1 MSIYNSTTLPN
12 LSYANTFGDWVV
24 ATNNLIADHDQFA
37 ANNYQKNTGTLYL
50 NDPTLG
56 LQVNSAVLVAGSLQ
70 VAGVGSSA
78 TIQNNLTVT
87 QGQVYIS
94 NTTLGLTNAGQMNVG
109 GILLA
114 LAPATSLAVSNNTTM
129 GGYLNVSGNTNIAN
143 TLSVAGT
150 TTIGGATTVSNT
162 LTTTGATSVG
172 GNLSATG
179 NTSLGKYL
187 TVNNDISAYNQTL
200 NGTLTVGQNI
210 IGMNQSLSGSL
221 QVGGNFIINGT
232 TVYNTNNFTINA
244 NTTSDLTPSY
254 INVYRGSSGANA
266 SIKWDSANT
275 YWSIKDVTNNN
286 FYRIITTESVVDN
299 LVSTSTGSVATANVA
314 NALNNLIVTNTTNL
328 QNQITSNVN
337 SLQAQI
343 TSNVNS
349 LQTQITSNVNSLQ
362 AQITSNTT
370 SLQSQI
376 SANVAYI
383 SGVDTAQNTSI
394 SLLTAYAQA
403 GFNKANTGASVI
415 NGTSAQISVATSGT
429 YSNVTTLSLS
439 TFGPGAGSTGG
450 SNAIP
455 VVTLDATGRV
465 SAISTATPAIAYT
478 QVSGLATVAHSGA
491 YSDLSGTPT
500 NLNSFTNGPG
510 YQTSSGSVAN
520 ATNAY
525 DLYTGGGNTTTFN
538 WSGQS
543 GQPTWLWG
551 GSSQTNHYVYNPSNF
566 SVNYSNSAGN
576 ITSYTIN
583 QSVGTGNAP
592 SFAAVYAGAFYYSS
606 DRALKTNIVSIENDI
621 IDNLRGVEF
630 DWLFSKKSDA
640 GFIAQEVQEVL
651 PEAVILSE
659 QGTLSISLTPIVAHL
674 VKKAQNQQQK
684 INELEEKLNALINSI
699 RT

>member
-24 ATNNLIADHDQFA
+24 ATNNLITDHDQFA

-56 LQVNSAVLVAGSLQ
+56 LQVNSAVLFAGSLQ

-78 TIQNNLTVT
+78 TVQNNLTVT

-94 NTTLGLTNAGQMNVG
+94 NTTLGLVNAGQANIG
-109 GILLA
+109 GLLFA
-114 LAPATSLAVSNNTTM
+114 SAPATSLAVANNTTM
-129 GGYLNVSGNTNIAN
+129 GGYLNVAGNTNISN
-143 TLSVAGT
+143 TLSVTGT

-187 TVNNDISAYNQTL
+187 TVNNDILAYNETL
-200 NGTLTVGQNI
+200 SGSLTVGQNI
-210 IGMNQSLSGSL
+210 VGMNQSLTGSL
-221 QVGGNFIINGT
+221 QVGGNFIINGV

-244 NTTSDLTPSY
+244 NTSSDLTPSY

-266 SIKWDSANT
+266 AIKWDSANT

-299 LVSTSTGSVATANVA
+299 LVSTSTGSVATANMA
-314 NALNNLIVTNTTNL
+314 NTLNNLIVTNTNNL
-328 QNQITSNVN
+328 QN
-337 SLQAQI
+337 QI

-362 AQITSNTT
+362 TQITSNVNSLQTQITSNTT

-376 SANVAYI
+376 SANVAYL
-383 SGVDTAQNTSI
+383 SGVNTTQNTNI
-394 SLLTAYAQA
+394 SLLTTYAQA
-403 GFNKANTGASVI
+403 SFNKANTGASVI
-415 NGTSAQISVATSGT
+415 NGTSSQISVATSGT

-455 VVTLDATGRV
+455 VVTLDAYGR
-465 SAISTATPAIAYT
+465 ISNISSATPSIAYT
-478 QVSGLATVAHSGA
+478 QVSGLATVAHSGS
-491 YSDLSGTPT
+491 YGDLSGTPS
-500 NLNSFTNGPG
+500 NLSQFTNGPG
-510 YQTSSGSVAN
+510 YQTSSGSV
-520 ATNAY
+520 TNASVAA
-525 DLYTGGGNTTTFN
+525 TITNQSSNMTFH

-551 GSSQTNHYVYNPSNF
+551 NNSASDAYVYNPSNF

-640 GFIAQEVQEVL
+640 GFIAQEVQEIL

-674 VKKAQNQQQK
+674 VKKAQKQQQK
-684 INELEEKLNALINSI
+684 INELEEKLNTLINKI
-699 RT
+699 G